1 MAKLTDK
8 TVYSGTLDDAD
19 VVHVVDVSDTT
30 QDPAGSSY
38 KLTLIYFYTW
48 ILSKLSSVFEPK
60 ITAGLISDFWIGNK
74 TWANIRSTV
83 YAQLLAGGYAPTAG
97 TVTNGDSLTQV
108 IQKLDGNDALKE
120 LLANKSNSYTVSS
133 TTTYANTKA
142 LVDGLATKGVG
153 TILGTVGTT
162 ATFGTPIP
170 YGSGTANTV
179 TSSPFIASY
188 NLGASTYNVLANTST
203 TSQQGYLFEENG
215 SYSGIRRYGSSF
227 TATFIA
233 GTSFPLSNI
242 VQIQAGNNSQ
252 QPIVFLGSPIIHGI
266 GQTSTNVAT
275 RHDATGWRQGT
286 MADIHTANTVA
297 FEVSGIAKF
306 GSVITLKNYTVATL
320 PTGVRGYECYVTD
333 AVAPTYRGVVVGG
346 GAVVAKVFFDGTNWL
361 T

>member
-60 ITAGLISDFWIGNK
+60 ITAGLMSDFWIGNK

-142 LVDGLATKGVG
+142 LVDGLATKGDVTLTG
-153 TILGTVGTT
+153 TQTLTNKRITTRVYSAANNTSLTPEKDTYDIFHLTAMSAATTINNPSTTTPADGDKIQIRFLDNGTARALTWGTVYVAKGGISLPSTT
-162 ATFGTPIP
+162 VLSKNLMVGFEYNSNLAKW
-170 YGSGTANTV
+170 NL
-179 TSSPFIASY
+179 IAS
-188 NLGASTYNVLANTST
+188 AQES
-203 TSQQGYLFEENG
+203 
-215 SYSGIRRYGSSF
+215 
-227 TATFIA
+227 
-233 GTSFPLSNI
+233 
-242 VQIQAGNNSQ
+242 
-252 QPIVFLGSPIIHGI
+252 
-266 GQTSTNVAT
+266 
-275 RHDATGWRQGT
+275 
-286 MADIHTANTVA
+286 
-297 FEVSGIAKF
+297 
-306 GSVITLKNYTVATL
+306 
-320 PTGVRGYECYVTD
+320 
-333 AVAPTYRGVVVGG
+333 
-346 GAVVAKVFFDGTNWL
+346 
-361 T
+361 